1 MNTIK
6 TNSKFRWV
14 ITTLIFLVYTIA
26 AADRA
31 NIGVVLPFIR
41 NDFHMSNTEAGALA
55 SLFLLAYAIA
65 QIPSG
70 FLYSKFGVRKI
81 FSLSMILTSLATGLV
96 GFSTSILGLKVS
108 RFILGL
114 AEGPLPIGITSTIN
128 RWFPSREKG
137 IVTAIFLSAAKF
149 GPVLVPPICALI
161 LYYYSWHYVFYF
173 FAIPG
178 IFLSVIWY
186 LLVPNTPR
194 ESRFCSEKEL
204 ALIEEKEPVVATND
218 AQTISEK
225 ATAPARNFT
234 SLDKVI
240 RARKVTLID
249 TPKGIFRS
257 WNILGSTL
265 GYFFMMGIVN
275 VLLAWIPTYLMNEKG
290 FSIVKMGMLASAPWV
305 GAVIGNIIGGW
316 CSDRILDKRRK
327 PLMMLSAIATV
338 IMMVILINA
347 PDNAMILG
355 PLLLLTGILFNL
367 GFSAYMVYPMAL
379 TTKEVFP
386 VAGALINTGGQLGGA
401 VCPLVAGFL
410 LDHYTWGHVFGFMAL
425 GSFLCLLVLFT
436 ITEPLTEKQLGAKSA

>member
-1 MNTIK
+1 MKNIK
-6 TNSKFRWV
+6 SNSKFRWIV
-14 ITTLIFLVYTIA
+14 TTLIFFVYTIA

-81 FSLSMILTSLATGLV
+81 FSLSMILTSFATGLV

-149 GPVLVPPICALI
+149 GPVLVPPVCAFI
-161 LYYYSWHYVFYF
+161 LYHYSWHYVFYF

-186 LLVPNTPR
+186 LLVPNTPQ
-194 ESRFCSEKEL
+194 ESRFCSEKEI
-204 ALIEEKEPVVATND
+204 ALIEERDTTSTQSSTVSKEKVVT
-218 AQTISEK
+218 T
-225 ATAPARNFT
+225 RNFT
-234 SLDKVI
+234 LLDRLI
-240 RARKVTLID
+240 RARKVKLID
-249 TPKGIFRS
+249 NSKGIFRS

-290 FSIVKMGMLASAPWV
+290 FSIIKMGMLASAPWI

-316 CSDRILDKRRK
+316 CSDRILNKRRK

-367 GFSAYMVYPMAL
+367 GFSAYMVYPMSL
-379 TTKEVFP
+379 TTKDVFP

-401 VCPLVAGFL
+401 VCPLIAGYL

-436 ITEPLTEKQLGAKSA
+436 ISEPLSDDQIGKKTV

>member
-1 MNTIK
+1 MKNIK
-6 TNSKFRWV
+6 SNSKFRWIV
-14 ITTLIFLVYTIA
+14 TTLIFFVYTIA

-81 FSLSMILTSLATGLV
+81 FSLSMILTSFATGLV

-149 GPVLVPPICALI
+149 GPVLVPPVCAFI
-161 LYYYSWHYVFYF
+161 LYHYSWHYVFYF

-186 LLVPNTPR
+186 LLVPNTPQ
-194 ESRFCSEKEL
+194 ESRFCSEKEI
-204 ALIEEKEPVVATND
+204 ALIEERDTTSTQSSTVSKEKVLT
-218 AQTISEK
+218 T
-225 ATAPARNFT
+225 RNFT
-234 SLDKVI
+234 LLDRLI
-240 RARKVTLID
+240 RARKVKLID
-249 TPKGIFRS
+249 NSKGIFRS

-290 FSIVKMGMLASAPWV
+290 FSIIKMGMLASAPWI

-316 CSDRILDKRRK
+316 CSDRILNKRRK

-367 GFSAYMVYPMAL
+367 GFSAYMVYPMSL
-379 TTKEVFP
+379 TTKDVFP

-401 VCPLVAGFL
+401 VCPLIAGYL

-436 ITEPLTEKQLGAKSA
+436 ISEPLSDDQIGQKTA

>member
-1 MNTIK
+1 MKNIK
-6 TNSKFRWV
+6 SNSKFRWIV
-14 ITTLIFLVYTIA
+14 TTLIFFVYTIA

-81 FSLSMILTSLATGLV
+81 FSLSMILTSFATGLV
-96 GFSTSILGLKVS
+96 GFSTSILGLKIS

-149 GPVLVPPICALI
+149 GPVLVPPVCAFI
-161 LYYYSWHYVFYF
+161 LYHYSWHYVFYF

-186 LLVPNTPR
+186 LLVPNTPQ
-194 ESRFCSEKEL
+194 ESRFCSEKEI
-204 ALIEEKEPVVATND
+204 ALIEERDTTSTQSSTVSKEKVVT
-218 AQTISEK
+218 T
-225 ATAPARNFT
+225 RNFT
-234 SLDKVI
+234 LLDRLI
-240 RARKVTLID
+240 RARKVKLID
-249 TPKGIFRS
+249 NSKGIFRS

-290 FSIVKMGMLASAPWV
+290 FSIIKMGMLASAPWI

-316 CSDRILDKRRK
+316 CSDRILNKRRK

-367 GFSAYMVYPMAL
+367 GFSAYMVYPMSL
-379 TTKEVFP
+379 TTKDVFP

-401 VCPLVAGFL
+401 VCPLIAGYL

-425 GSFLCLLVLFT
+425 GSFLCLLVLLT
-436 ITEPLTEKQLGAKSA
+436 ISEPLSDDQIGQKTA

>member
-1 MNTIK
+1 MNKIT

-70 FLYSKFGVRKI
+70 FLYTRFGVRKI

-96 GFSTSILGLKVS
+96 GFSTSIVGLKVS
-108 RFILGL
+108 RFVLGL

-137 IVTAIFLSAAKF
+137 LVTAIFLSAAKF
-149 GPVLVPPICALI
+149 GPVVVPPLCALI
-161 LYYYSWHYVFYF
+161 LYYHSWHYVFYF

-186 LLVPNTPR
+186 LLVPNTPS
-194 ESRFCSEKEL
+194 ESRFCSEKER
-204 ALIEEKEPVVATND
+204 ALIEEKVPATQTDNAQASQAKPAAPV
-218 AQTISEK
+218 
-225 ATAPARNFT
+225 RHFT

-240 RARKVTLID
+240 RARKVKLID

-290 FSIVKMGMLASAPWV
+290 FSIAKMGILASAPWV
-305 GAVIGNIIGGW
+305 GAVMGNIIGGW

-410 LDHYTWGHVFGFMAL
+410 LDHYTWGHVFGFMAF

-436 ITEPLTEKQLGAKSA
+436 ITEPLSENQLSGKSS

>member
-1 MNTIK
+1 MKNIK
-6 TNSKFRWV
+6 SNSKFRWIV
-14 ITTLIFLVYTIA
+14 TTLIFFVYTIA

-96 GFSTSILGLKVS
+96 GLSTSILGLKVS

-149 GPVLVPPICALI
+149 GPVLVPPVCAFI
-161 LYYYSWHYVFYF
+161 LYHYSWHYVFYF

-186 LLVPNTPR
+186 LLVPNTPQ
-194 ESRFCSEKEL
+194 ESRFCSEKEI
-204 ALIEEKEPVVATND
+204 ALIEERDTTSTQSSTVSKEKVIT
-218 AQTISEK
+218 T
-225 ATAPARNFT
+225 RNFT
-234 SLDKVI
+234 LLDRLI
-240 RARKVTLID
+240 RARKVKLID
-249 TPKGIFRS
+249 NSKGIFRS

-290 FSIVKMGMLASAPWV
+290 FSIIKMGMLASAPWI

-316 CSDRILDKRRK
+316 CSDRILNKRRK

-367 GFSAYMVYPMAL
+367 GFSAYMVYPMSL
-379 TTKEVFP
+379 TTKDVFP

-401 VCPLVAGFL
+401 VCPLIAGYL

-436 ITEPLTEKQLGAKSA
+436 ISEPLSDDQIGQKTA

>member
-1 MNTIK
+1 MKNIK
-6 TNSKFRWV
+6 SNSKFRWIV
-14 ITTLIFLVYTIA
+14 TTLIFFVYTIA

-81 FSLSMILTSLATGLV
+81 FSLSMILTSFATGLV

-149 GPVLVPPICALI
+149 GPVLVPPVCAFI
-161 LYYYSWHYVFYF
+161 LYHYSWHYVFYF

-186 LLVPNTPR
+186 LLVPNTPQ
-194 ESRFCSEKEL
+194 ESRFCSEKEI
-204 ALIEEKEPVVATND
+204 ALIEERDTTSTQSSTVSKEKVVT
-218 AQTISEK
+218 T
-225 ATAPARNFT
+225 RNFT
-234 SLDKVI
+234 LLDRLI
-240 RARKVTLID
+240 RARKVKLID
-249 TPKGIFRS
+249 NSKGIFRS

-290 FSIVKMGMLASAPWV
+290 FSIIKMGMLASAPWV

-316 CSDRILDKRRK
+316 CSDRILNKRRK

-367 GFSAYMVYPMAL
+367 GFSAYMVYPMSL
-379 TTKEVFP
+379 TTKDVFP

-401 VCPLVAGFL
+401 VCPLIAGYL

-436 ITEPLTEKQLGAKSA
+436 ISEPLSDDQIGQKTA

>member
-225 ATAPARNFT
+225 ADAPARNFT

>member
-1 MNTIK
+1 MKNIK
-6 TNSKFRWV
+6 SNSKFRWIV
-14 ITTLIFLVYTIA
+14 TTLIFFVYTIA

-81 FSLSMILTSLATGLV
+81 FSLSMILTSFATGLV
-96 GFSTSILGLKVS
+96 GFSTSILGLKIS

-149 GPVLVPPICALI
+149 GPVLVPPVCAFI
-161 LYYYSWHYVFYF
+161 LYHYSWHYVFYF

-186 LLVPNTPR
+186 LLVPNTPQ
-194 ESRFCSEKEL
+194 ESRFCSEKEI
-204 ALIEEKEPVVATND
+204 ALIEERDTASTQSSTVSKEKIVT
-218 AQTISEK
+218 T
-225 ATAPARNFT
+225 RNFT
-234 SLDKVI
+234 LLDRLI
-240 RARKVTLID
+240 RARKVKLID
-249 TPKGIFRS
+249 NSKGIFRS

-290 FSIVKMGMLASAPWV
+290 FSIIKMGMLASAPWI

-316 CSDRILDKRRK
+316 CSDRILNKRRK

-367 GFSAYMVYPMAL
+367 GFSAYMVYPMSL
-379 TTKEVFP
+379 TTKDVFP

-401 VCPLVAGFL
+401 VCPLIAGYL

-436 ITEPLTEKQLGAKSA
+436 ISEPLSDDQIGQKTA

>member
-1 MNTIK
+1 MKNIK
-6 TNSKFRWV
+6 SNSKFRWIV
-14 ITTLIFLVYTIA
+14 TTLIFFVYTIA

-81 FSLSMILTSLATGLV
+81 FSLSMILTSFATGLV

-149 GPVLVPPICALI
+149 GPVLVPPVCAFI
-161 LYYYSWHYVFYF
+161 LYHYSWHYVFYF

-186 LLVPNTPR
+186 LLVPNTPQ
-194 ESRFCSEKEL
+194 ESRFCSEKEI
-204 ALIEEKEPVVATND
+204 ALIEERDTTSTQSSTVSKEKVVT
-218 AQTISEK
+218 T
-225 ATAPARNFT
+225 RNFT
-234 SLDKVI
+234 LLDRLI
-240 RARKVTLID
+240 RARKVKLID
-249 TPKGIFRS
+249 NSKGIFRS

-290 FSIVKMGMLASAPWV
+290 FSIIKMGMLASAPWI

-316 CSDRILDKRRK
+316 CSDRILNKRRK

-367 GFSAYMVYPMAL
+367 GFSAYMVYPMSL
-379 TTKEVFP
+379 TTKDVFP

-401 VCPLVAGFL
+401 VCPLIAGYL

-436 ITEPLTEKQLGAKSA
+436 ISEPLSDDQIGQKTA

>member
-1 MNTIK
+1 MKNIK
-6 TNSKFRWV
+6 SNSKFRWIV
-14 ITTLIFLVYTIA
+14 TTLIFFVYTIA

-81 FSLSMILTSLATGLV
+81 FSLSMILTSFATGLV

-149 GPVLVPPICALI
+149 GPVLVPPICAFI
-161 LYYYSWHYVFYF
+161 LYHYSWHYVFYF

-186 LLVPNTPR
+186 LLVPNTPQ
-194 ESRFCSEKEL
+194 ESRFCSEKEI
-204 ALIEEKEPVVATND
+204 ALIEERDTTSTQSSTVSKEKVVT
-218 AQTISEK
+218 T
-225 ATAPARNFT
+225 RNFT
-234 SLDKVI
+234 LLDRLI
-240 RARKVTLID
+240 RARKVKLID
-249 TPKGIFRS
+249 NSKGIFRS

-290 FSIVKMGMLASAPWV
+290 FSIIKMGMLASAPWI

-316 CSDRILDKRRK
+316 CSDRILNKRRK

-367 GFSAYMVYPMAL
+367 GFSAYMVYPMSL
-379 TTKEVFP
+379 TTKDVFP

-401 VCPLVAGFL
+401 VCPLIAGYL

-436 ITEPLTEKQLGAKSA
+436 ISEPLSDDQIGQKTA

>member
-225 ATAPARNFT
+225 AAAPARNFT

>member
-204 ALIEEKEPVVATND
+204 ALIEEKEPVAATNE
-218 AQTISEK
+218 AQANSAK
-225 ATAPARNFT
+225 PVAPARSFT

-290 FSIVKMGMLASAPWV
+290 FSIVKMGMLASAPWI

-436 ITEPLTEKQLGAKSA
+436 ITEPLTEKQLGAKSV

>member
-1 MNTIK
+1 MNKIK
-6 TNSKFRWV
+6 NSSQFRWIV
-14 ITTLIFLVYTIA
+14 TTLIFFVYTIA

-137 IVTAIFLSAAKF
+137 IVTSIFLSAAKF
-149 GPVLVPPICALI
+149 GPVLVPPICAFI
-161 LYYYSWHYVFYF
+161 LYHYSWHYVFYF

-186 LLVPNTPR
+186 LLVPNTPQ
-194 ESRFCSEKEL
+194 ESRFCSESEI
-204 ALIEEKEPVVATND
+204 ALIEERDNVSTSSANTVTQKKILPV
-218 AQTISEK
+218 
-225 ATAPARNFT
+225 RRFT
-234 SLDKVI
+234 LLDKLI
-240 RARKVTLID
+240 RAKKVKLID
-249 TPKGIFRS
+249 NSKGIFRS

-290 FSIVKMGMLASAPWV
+290 FSIIKMGMLASAPWV

-316 CSDRILDKRRK
+316 CSDRILNKRRK

-347 PDNAMILG
+347 PDNPMILG

-367 GFSAYMVYPMAL
+367 GFSAYMVYPMSL
-379 TTKEVFP
+379 TTKDVFP

-401 VCPLVAGFL
+401 VCPLVAGYL

-436 ITEPLTEKQLGAKSA
+436 ISEPLSDDQIDQKAA

>member
-1 MNTIK
+1 MKNIK
-6 TNSKFRWV
+6 SNSKFRWIV
-14 ITTLIFLVYTIA
+14 TTLIFFVYTIA

-81 FSLSMILTSLATGLV
+81 FSLSMILTSFATGLV

-149 GPVLVPPICALI
+149 GPVLVPPVCAFI
-161 LYYYSWHYVFYF
+161 LYHYSWHYVFYF

-186 LLVPNTPR
+186 LLVPNTPQ
-194 ESRFCSEKEL
+194 ESRFCSEKEI
-204 ALIEEKEPVVATND
+204 ALIEERDTTSTQSSTVSKEKVVT
-218 AQTISEK
+218 T
-225 ATAPARNFT
+225 RNFT
-234 SLDKVI
+234 LLDRLI
-240 RARKVTLID
+240 RARKVNLID
-249 TPKGIFRS
+249 NSKGIFRS

-290 FSIVKMGMLASAPWV
+290 FSIIKMGMLASAPWI
-305 GAVIGNIIGGW
+305 GAIIGNIIGGW
-316 CSDRILDKRRK
+316 CSDRILNKRRK

-367 GFSAYMVYPMAL
+367 GFSAYMVYPMSL
-379 TTKEVFP
+379 TTKDVFP

-401 VCPLVAGFL
+401 VCPLIAGYL

-436 ITEPLTEKQLGAKSA
+436 ISEPLSDDQIGQKTA

>member
-1 MNTIK
+1 MKNIK
-6 TNSKFRWV
+6 SNSKFRWIV
-14 ITTLIFLVYTIA
+14 TTLIFFVYTIA

-81 FSLSMILTSLATGLV
+81 FSLSMILTSFATGLV
-96 GFSTSILGLKVS
+96 GFSTSILGLKIS

-149 GPVLVPPICALI
+149 GPVLVPPVCAFI
-161 LYYYSWHYVFYF
+161 LYHYSWHYVFYF

-186 LLVPNTPR
+186 LLVPNTPQ
-194 ESRFCSEKEL
+194 ESRFCSEKEI
-204 ALIEEKEPVVATND
+204 ALIEERDTTSTQSSTVSKEKVVT
-218 AQTISEK
+218 T
-225 ATAPARNFT
+225 RNFT
-234 SLDKVI
+234 LLDRLI
-240 RARKVTLID
+240 RARKVKLID
-249 TPKGIFRS
+249 NSKGIFRS

-290 FSIVKMGMLASAPWV
+290 FSIIKMGMLASAPWI

-316 CSDRILDKRRK
+316 CSDRILNKRRK

-367 GFSAYMVYPMAL
+367 GFSAYMVYPMSL
-379 TTKEVFP
+379 TTKDVFP

-401 VCPLVAGFL
+401 VCPLIAGYL

-436 ITEPLTEKQLGAKSA
+436 ISEPLSDDQIGQKTA

>member
-1 MNTIK
+1 MKNIK
-6 TNSKFRWV
+6 NNSKFRWV
-14 ITTLIFLVYTIA
+14 VTTLIFFVYTIA

-81 FSLSMILTSLATGLV
+81 FSLSMIMTSIATGLV

-149 GPVLVPPICALI
+149 GPVIVPPICAFI
-161 LYYYSWHYVFYF
+161 LYHYSWHYVFYF

-186 LLVPNTPR
+186 LLVPNTPQ
-194 ESRFCSEKEL
+194 ESRFCSEKEI
-204 ALIEEKEPVVATND
+204 ALIQERDTTSTLSPTVSKEKIVT
-218 AQTISEK
+218 
-225 ATAPARNFT
+225 ARNFT
-234 SLDKVI
+234 LLDKLI
-240 RARKVTLID
+240 RARKVKLID
-249 TPKGIFRS
+249 NSKSIFRS

-290 FSIVKMGMLASAPWV
+290 FSIIKMGMLASAPWI

-316 CSDRILDKRRK
+316 CSDRILNKRRK

-347 PDNAMILG
+347 PDNPMILG

-367 GFSAYMVYPMAL
+367 GFSAYMVYPMSL
-379 TTKEVFP
+379 TTKDVFP

-401 VCPLVAGFL
+401 VCPLIAGYL

-436 ITEPLTEKQLGAKSA
+436 ISEPLSDDQIGQKTA

>member
-1 MNTIK
+1 MTIFK
-6 TNSKFRWV
+6 KNSKFRWV
-14 ITTLIFLVYTIA
+14 ITTLIFLIYTIA

-55 SLFLLAYAIA
+55 SLFLFAYALA

-81 FSLSMILTSLATGLV
+81 FSLSMILTSIATGLIGV
-96 GFSTSILGLKVS
+96 SSSIFALKFS

-128 RWFPSREKG
+128 RWFPTREKG

-149 GPVLVPPICALI
+149 GPVLVPPVCALI
-161 LYYYSWHYVFYF
+161 LYHYSWHYVFFF

-178 IFLSVIWY
+178 IFLSVLWY
-186 LLVPNTPR
+186 LFVPDTPQ
-194 ESRFCSEKEL
+194 ESPFCSESEI
-204 ALIEEKEPVVATND
+204 ALIEEKTGPVIPKSNQPGLVKANGFARLD
-218 AQTISEK
+218 RFIRVSDVTIISSSK
-225 ATAPARNFT
+225 
-234 SLDKVI
+234 DV
-240 RARKVTLID
+240 
-249 TPKGIFRS
+249 FRS
-257 WNILGSTL
+257 WNIIGSML

-290 FSIVKMGMLASAPWV
+290 FSIATMGMLASTPWI
-305 GAVIGNIIGGW
+305 GAIIGNMIGGW

-327 PLMMLSAIATV
+327 PLMMLSAMATI
-338 IMMVILINA
+338 IMMSILINS
-347 PDNAMILG
+347 PDNPMILG
-355 PLLLLTGILFNL
+355 PLLFLTGILFNL

-386 VAGALINTGGQLGGA
+386 VAGAVINTGGQLGGA
-401 VCPLVAGFL
+401 LFPLIAGYL
-410 LDHYTWGHVFGFMAL
+410 LDHYTWGHVFGLMAL
-425 GSFLCLLVLFT
+425 GSSLCLLVLFT
-436 ITEPLTEKQLGAKSA
+436 IAEPLAEKSINNKEL

>member
-1 MNTIK
+1 MTNIK
-6 TNSKFRWV
+6 KSNRFRWV
-14 ITTLIFLVYTIA
+14 ITSLIFLVYTIA

-41 NDFHMSNTEAGALA
+41 ADFHMSNTEAGALA

-70 FLYSKFGVRKI
+70 FLYARFGVRKI
-81 FSLSMILTSLATGLV
+81 FSLSMVLTSVATGLV
-96 GFSTSILGLKVS
+96 GFASSILALKVS
-108 RFILGL
+108 RFVLGL

-128 RWFPSREKG
+128 RWFPSCEKG
-137 IVTAIFLSAAKF
+137 MVTAIFLSAAKF
-149 GPVLVPPICALI
+149 GPVVVPPVCALI

-186 LLVPNTPR
+186 LLVPDTPQ
-194 ESRFCSEKEL
+194 ESRFCSESEI
-204 ALIEEKEPVVATND
+204 ALIEEKTPAVV
-218 AQTISEK
+218 QTETQIIS
-225 ATAPARNFT
+225 APTRNFAG
-234 SLDKVI
+234 LDKII
-240 RARKVTLID
+240 RAHNVTLID
-249 TPKGIFRS
+249 SSKGIFRS
-257 WNILGSTL
+257 WNILGSML

-290 FSIVKMGMLASAPWV
+290 FSIAAMGMLASTPWI

-347 PDNAMILG
+347 PGNPLLLG
-355 PLLLLTGILFNL
+355 LLLLLTGILFNL

-401 VCPLVAGFL
+401 LFPLIAGYL

-436 ITEPLTEKQLGAKSA
+436 ITEPLTEKPLNAKDSSRTC

>member
-1 MNTIK
+1 MNTTK
-6 TNSKFRWV
+6 KSSTFRWV
-14 ITTLIFLVYTIA
+14 ITALIFLVYTIA

-81 FSLSMILTSLATGLV
+81 FSLSMILTSIATGLV
-96 GFSTSILGLKVS
+96 GFSSSILGLKVS

-128 RWFPSREKG
+128 RWFPAREKG

-149 GPVLVPPICALI
+149 GPVVVPPLCALI

-194 ESRFCSEKEL
+194 ESRFCSESEI
-204 ALIEEKEPVVATND
+204 ALIEEKTL
-218 AQTISEK
+218 QTSAGAEQRVDQEK
-225 ATAPARNFT
+225 IAPLRNFAP
-234 SLDKVI
+234 LDKLI
-240 RARKVTLID
+240 RARKVALID
-249 TPKGIFRS
+249 NSKGIFRS
-257 WNILGSTL
+257 WNILGSML

-290 FSIVKMGMLASAPWV
+290 FSIASMGMLASAPWV

-316 CSDRILDKRRK
+316 CSDRILNKRRK

-338 IMMVILINA
+338 VMMVILINA

-379 TTKEVFP
+379 TTKDVFP

-410 LDHYTWGHVFGFMAL
+410 LDHYTWGHVFGFMAV

-436 ITEPLTEKQLGAKSA
+436 IAEPLSDDQARYKAS

>member
-1 MNTIK
+1 MINIK
-6 TNSKFRWV
+6 KNSKFRWV

-70 FLYSKFGVRKI
+70 FLYARFGVRKI

-128 RWFPSREKG
+128 RWFPAREKG

-194 ESRFCSEKEL
+194 ESRFCSEAEV
-204 ALIEEKEPVVATND
+204 ALIEEKEAPVT
-218 AQTISEK
+218 QSGPQISRDENL
-225 ATAPARNFT
+225 APARNFQ

-249 TPKGIFRS
+249 TSKGIFRS

-290 FSIVKMGMLASAPWV
+290 FSIVKMGMLASAPWI

-401 VCPLVAGFL
+401 VCPLVAGYL

-436 ITEPLTEKQLGAKSA
+436 ITEPLTEKQLNAKSS

>member
-218 AQTISEK
+218 TQTISEK
-225 ATAPARNFT
+225 AAAPARNFT

>member
-1 MNTIK
+1 MKNIK
-6 TNSKFRWV
+6 SNSKFRWIV
-14 ITTLIFLVYTIA
+14 TTLIFFVYTIA

-81 FSLSMILTSLATGLV
+81 FSLSMILTSFATGLV

-149 GPVLVPPICALI
+149 GPVLVPPVCAFI
-161 LYYYSWHYVFYF
+161 LYHYSWHYVFYF

-186 LLVPNTPR
+186 LLVPNTPQ
-194 ESRFCSEKEL
+194 ESRFCSEKEI
-204 ALIEEKEPVVATND
+204 ALIEERDTTSTQSSTVSKKKVVT
-218 AQTISEK
+218 T
-225 ATAPARNFT
+225 RNFT
-234 SLDKVI
+234 LLDRLI
-240 RARKVTLID
+240 RARKVKLID
-249 TPKGIFRS
+249 NSKGIFRS

-290 FSIVKMGMLASAPWV
+290 FSIIKMGMLASAPWI

-316 CSDRILDKRRK
+316 CSDRILNKRRK

-367 GFSAYMVYPMAL
+367 GFSAYMVYPMSL
-379 TTKEVFP
+379 TTKDVFP

-401 VCPLVAGFL
+401 VCPLIAGYL

-436 ITEPLTEKQLGAKSA
+436 ISEPLSDDQIGQKTA

>member
-1 MNTIK
+1 MKNIK
-6 TNSKFRWV
+6 SNSKFRWIV
-14 ITTLIFLVYTIA
+14 TTLIFFVYTIA

-81 FSLSMILTSLATGLV
+81 FSLSMILTSFATGLV

-149 GPVLVPPICALI
+149 GPVLVPPVCAFI
-161 LYYYSWHYVFYF
+161 LYHYSWHYVFYF

-186 LLVPNTPR
+186 LLVPNTPQ
-194 ESRFCSEKEL
+194 ESRFCSEKEI
-204 ALIEEKEPVVATND
+204 ALIEERDTASTQSSTVSKEKVVT
-218 AQTISEK
+218 T
-225 ATAPARNFT
+225 RNFT
-234 SLDKVI
+234 LLDRLI
-240 RARKVTLID
+240 RARKVKLID
-249 TPKGIFRS
+249 NSKGIFRS

-290 FSIVKMGMLASAPWV
+290 FSIIKMGMLASAPWI

-316 CSDRILDKRRK
+316 CSDRILNKRRK

-367 GFSAYMVYPMAL
+367 GFSAYMVYPMSL
-379 TTKEVFP
+379 TTKDVFP

-401 VCPLVAGFL
+401 VCPLIAGYL

-436 ITEPLTEKQLGAKSA
+436 ISEPLSDDQIGQKTA

>member
-6 TNSKFRWV
+6 NNSKFRWV
-14 ITTLIFLVYTIA
+14 VTTLIFFVYTIA

-81 FSLSMILTSLATGLV
+81 FSLSMILTSFATGLV

-149 GPVLVPPICALI
+149 GPVLVPPVCAFI
-161 LYYYSWHYVFYF
+161 LYHYSWHYVFYF

-186 LLVPNTPR
+186 LLVPNTPQ
-194 ESRFCSEKEL
+194 ESRFCSENEI
-204 ALIEEKEPVVATND
+204 ALIEERDNTATSSVNTA
-218 AQTISEK
+218 AQKK
-225 ATAPARNFT
+225 AVPARRFT
-234 SLDKVI
+234 LLDKLI
-240 RARKVTLID
+240 RAKKVTLID
-249 TPKGIFRS
+249 NSKGIFRS

-290 FSIVKMGMLASAPWV
+290 FSIIKMGMLASAPWI

-316 CSDRILDKRRK
+316 CSDRILNKRRK

-367 GFSAYMVYPMAL
+367 GFSAYMVYPMSL
-379 TTKEVFP
+379 TTKDVFP

-401 VCPLVAGFL
+401 VCPLIAGYL
-410 LDHYTWGHVFGFMAL
+410 LDHYTWGYVFGFMAL

-436 ITEPLTEKQLGAKSA
+436 ISEPLSDDQIGQKAA

>member
-1 MNTIK
+1 MTTTK
-6 TNSKFRWV
+6 KNSAFRWV
-14 ITTLIFLVYTIA
+14 ITTLIFFVYTIA

-70 FLYSKFGVRKI
+70 FLYAKFGVRKI

-149 GPVLVPPICALI
+149 GPVIVPPICALI

-194 ESRFCSEKEL
+194 ESRFCSESEV
-204 ALIEEKEPVVATND
+204 ALIEENTPAASVQA
-218 AQTISEK
+218 AEK
-225 ATAPARNFT
+225 KAAPARRFT
-234 SLDKVI
+234 TLDTLI
-240 RARKVTLID
+240 RARKVRLID
-249 TPKGIFRS
+249 SSKGIFRS

-290 FSIVKMGMLASAPWV
+290 FSIVKMGMLASAPWI
-305 GAVIGNIIGGW
+305 GAVIGNMIGGW

-410 LDHYTWGHVFGFMAL
+410 LDHYTWGHVFGFMAI
-425 GSFLCLLVLFT
+425 GAFLCLLVLCT
-436 ITEPLTEKQLGAKSA
+436 ITEPLSEHQLNRQQG

>member
-1 MNTIK
+1 MKNIK
-6 TNSKFRWV
+6 SNSKFRWIV
-14 ITTLIFLVYTIA
+14 TTLIFFVYTIA

-81 FSLSMILTSLATGLV
+81 FSLSMILTSFATGLV

-149 GPVLVPPICALI
+149 GPVLVPPVCAFI
-161 LYYYSWHYVFYF
+161 LYHYSWHYVFYF

-186 LLVPNTPR
+186 LLVPNTPQ
-194 ESRFCSEKEL
+194 ESRFCSEKEI
-204 ALIEEKEPVVATND
+204 ALIEERD
-218 AQTISEK
+218 TISTQSSTVSKEK
-225 ATAPARNFT
+225 VVTTRNFT
-234 SLDKVI
+234 LLDRLI
-240 RARKVTLID
+240 RARKVKLID
-249 TPKGIFRS
+249 NSKGIFRS

-290 FSIVKMGMLASAPWV
+290 FSIIKMGMLASAPWI

-316 CSDRILDKRRK
+316 CSDRILNKRRK

-367 GFSAYMVYPMAL
+367 GFSAYMVYPMSL
-379 TTKEVFP
+379 TTKDVFP

-401 VCPLVAGFL
+401 VCPLIAGYL

-436 ITEPLTEKQLGAKSA
+436 ISEPLSDDQIGQKTA

>member
-1 MNTIK
+1 MKNIK
-6 TNSKFRWV
+6 SNSKFRWIV
-14 ITTLIFLVYTIA
+14 TTLIFFVYTIA

-81 FSLSMILTSLATGLV
+81 FSLSMILTSFATGLV

-149 GPVLVPPICALI
+149 GPVLVPPVCAFI
-161 LYYYSWHYVFYF
+161 LYHYSWHYVFYF

-186 LLVPNTPR
+186 LLVPNTPQ
-194 ESRFCSEKEL
+194 ESRFCSEKEI
-204 ALIEEKEPVVATND
+204 ALIEERDTASTPSSTVSKEKVVT
-218 AQTISEK
+218 T
-225 ATAPARNFT
+225 RNFT
-234 SLDKVI
+234 LLDRLI
-240 RARKVTLID
+240 RARKVKLID
-249 TPKGIFRS
+249 NSKGIFRS

-290 FSIVKMGMLASAPWV
+290 FSIIKMGMLASAPWI

-316 CSDRILDKRRK
+316 CSDRILNKRRK

-367 GFSAYMVYPMAL
+367 GFSAYMVYPMSL
-379 TTKEVFP
+379 TTKDVFP

-401 VCPLVAGFL
+401 VCPLIAGYL

-436 ITEPLTEKQLGAKSA
+436 ISEPLSDDQIGQKTA

>member
-1 MNTIK
+1 MINIK
-6 TNSKFRWV
+6 KNSKFRWV
-14 ITTLIFLVYTIA
+14 VTTLIFLVYTIA

-70 FLYSKFGVRKI
+70 FLYAKFGVRKI
-81 FSLSMILTSLATGLV
+81 FSLSMILTSIATGLV

-108 RFILGL
+108 RFVLGL

-137 IVTAIFLSAAKF
+137 LVTAIFLSAAKF
-149 GPVLVPPICALI
+149 GPVLVPPLCALI

-186 LLVPNTPR
+186 LLVPNTPQ
-194 ESRFCSEKEL
+194 ESRFCSEAEV
-204 ALIEEKEPVVATND
+204 ALIEEKEAPVADTATG
-218 AQTISEK
+218 A
-225 ATAPARNFT
+225 APGVVPAPARNF
-234 SLDKVI
+234 SGLDKII
-240 RARKVTLID
+240 RARSVTLID
-249 TPKGIFRS
+249 SSKGIFRS
-257 WNILGSTL
+257 WNILGSML

-290 FSIVKMGMLASAPWV
+290 FSIATMGMLASAPWI

-347 PDNAMILG
+347 PDNALILG

-401 VCPLVAGFL
+401 LCPLVAGFL
-410 LDHYTWGHVFGFMAL
+410 LDHYTWGHVFGFMAF
-425 GSFLCLLVLFT
+425 GSFLCLLVLCT
-436 ITEPLTEKQLGAKSA
+436 ITEPLTEKQLNAKAS